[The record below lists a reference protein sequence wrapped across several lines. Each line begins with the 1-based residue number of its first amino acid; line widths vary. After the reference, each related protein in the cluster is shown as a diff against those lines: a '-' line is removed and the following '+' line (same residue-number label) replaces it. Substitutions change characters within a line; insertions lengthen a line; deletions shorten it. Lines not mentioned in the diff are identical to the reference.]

1 MLKRCYLFLLCCF
14 LAACSPGPELES
26 LEQHAVVLAFG
37 DSLTYGTGAAE
48 GQGYPEQLAAM
59 IHRTVVNR
67 GIPGEVSA
75 EGLARLPAVLD
86 EIQPSLLLLCH
97 GGNDILRSLDMTA
110 MHNNLQAMIDL
121 AHARGVQVVLMGV
134 PKRSLLLREEPIYER
149 LAEHNQIPLQ
159 GDVVADV
166 LGDSD
171 LRSDRVHP
179 NAQGYRVMAEKIDQ
193 LLRDTGAL

>member
-14 LAACSPGPELES
+14 LVACSRGPELEY
-26 LEQHAVVLAFG
+26 LEQNAVVLAFG

-59 IHRTVVNR
+59 IDRTVVNR

-86 EIQPSLLLLCH
+86 EVQPSLLLLCH
-97 GGNDILRSLDMTA
+97 GGNDILRTLDMTT
-110 MHNNLQAMIDL
+110 MRNNLQAMIDL
-121 AHARGVQVVLMGV
+121 ASARGVQVVLMGV

-149 LAEHNQIPLQ
+149 LAEQNQLPLQ
-159 GDVVADV
+159 RNVVADV

-179 NAQGYRVMAEKIDQ
+179 NARGYRVMAEELNE
-193 LLRDTGAL
+193 LLRDSGAL